1 MTNPSNISSKA
12 HKKAALLALSSGAP
26 PPKGKR
32 PSLLEIDL
40 WRRNKLSKKR
50 SAEVKSYIAR
60 DSECYQLWQD
70 LLASEQQL
78 NEEKKVASVSIG
90 QRLNNWV
97 FGENKLWLG
106 GGFAVATM
114 ALFVTVFGLKSF
126 LNPNTMVGISK
137 DYEQFS
143 SNPMASNWYYKSNDK
158 GLSFNLPTPY
168 DKAKSAVLV
177 GLYTGLVELKSTGKI
192 NDSEWNNII
201 SQYPDKAPECP
212 DSQTTEQCQKQ
223 NKQLHDFGR
232 WLALMQL
239 DCSQSSQ
246 LKKAKYYSLQQ
257 QRIDYFSQE
266 MIGFS
271 VLEPL
276 TTRLQRWQNTT
287 EQSQFCQQ
295 INTLLNHIDDK

>member
-12 HKKAALLALSSGAP
+12 HKRAALLALSSGAP
-26 PPKGKR
+26 APKGKR

-50 SAEVKSYIAR
+50 SIDVKSYIAR

-70 LLASEQQL
+70 LIASEQQL
-78 NEEKKVASVSIG
+78 NEEKEAASVSIG
-90 QRLNNWV
+90 QRLKNWV
-97 FGENKLWLG
+97 FGENKRWLG

-114 ALFVTVFGLKSF
+114 ALFVTVIGLKSF
-126 LNPNTMVGISK
+126 LNPNMMIGISK

-143 SNPMASNWYYKSNDK
+143 SSPLASNWYYKSNDK
-158 GLSFNLPTPY
+158 GLSFTLPTPY
-168 DKAKSAVLV
+168 DKTKTTVLV
-177 GLYTGLVELKSTGKI
+177 GLHSGLIDLKSTGKI
-192 NDSEWNNII
+192 SNNEWNNII
-201 SQYPDKAPECP
+201 NQYPDKLPECL

-223 NKQLHDFGR
+223 NKLLHGFGR

-239 DCSQSSQ
+239 DCSQSNQ
-246 LKKAKYYSLQQ
+246 AKDANYYSLQQ

-266 MIGFS
+266 IIEFS

-276 TTRLQRWQNTT
+276 ITQLQGWQNTT

-295 INTLLNHIDDK
+295 INDLLNHIDD